1 MSKPTRAP
9 KLHGFVLA
17 TVLAASAGSAHASA
31 LAIEQTTLSQARALK
46 CDFPLHAAGTWVD
59 GVAKA
64 EVKRS
69 SLSVRFES
77 IDALNGAAT
86 AAGVFGSTD
95 VIVRLAPGRLHL
107 MQIDSSGALN
117 VTTVFNK
124 ATVGGRVMAVHTR
137 HEFTDVSLP
146 GFTSRPEQHYGD
158 CAIE

>member
-1 MSKPTRAP
+1 MSKPTHAP

-17 TVLAASAGSAHASA
+17 TVLAAATGSGHASA

-59 GVAKA
+59 GVAQA

-86 AAGVFGSTD
+86 AVGAFGSTD

-146 GFTSRPEQHYGD
+146 GFTSKPEQHYGD